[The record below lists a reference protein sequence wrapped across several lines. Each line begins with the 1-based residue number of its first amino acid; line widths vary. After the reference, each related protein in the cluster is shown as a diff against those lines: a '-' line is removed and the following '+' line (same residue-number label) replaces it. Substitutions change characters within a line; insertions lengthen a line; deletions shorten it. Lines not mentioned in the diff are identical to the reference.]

1 MNEYISYNYVLLL
14 YVMSLKLRYGK
25 GGFFSLK
32 QIILIARL
40 NFIDPVTSF
49 RIALKDVQRMA
60 KRSVDPKTV
69 GIYEGHCIEA
79 YEKDN
84 RTITENGPYKQ
95 QANKHT

>member
-1 MNEYISYNYVLLL
+1 
-14 YVMSLKLRYGK
+14 
-25 GGFFSLK
+25 
-32 QIILIARL
+32 
-40 NFIDPVTSF
+40 
-49 RIALKDVQRMA
+49 MA